1 MSKKIPYK
9 ILLILLIVLLALEGS
24 VVILNDFFFEKVAAR
39 EIAARQ
45 MPKETA
51 NAVKHAYAASLLYSG
66 FRTIFLSKN
75 AAKSATIFFGK
86 VNEVA
91 EIVFKTNPDS
101 TLEMMKDL
109 ENNLIG
115 IVAAEWL
122 EENHNDNRIGFIG
135 DLAEKKILILSY
147 EDVVLPDEEKRQAR
161 ISADYFMAVKW
172 FEENRGEIEKL
183 SQLETHSTHGVTP
196 SSRRGPSR
204 YNFLT

>member
-1 MSKKIPYK
+1 MPSLSFFMSKKISYK
-9 ILLILLIVLLALEGS
+9 ILLMLLIALLALEGS
-24 VVILNDFFFEKVAAR
+24 VVLLNDFFFEKVAAR

-66 FRTIFLSKN
+66 LRTIFFSKN
-75 AAKSATIFFGK
+75 AAKNVTIFCGK
-86 VNEVA
+86 ANEVA
-91 EIVFKTNPDS
+91 EIVFKTNRDS

-122 EENHNDNRIGFIG
+122 EKNPKKNRIKFIG

-147 EDVVLPDEEKRQAR
+147 EDVVLPDAEKRPAR
-161 ISADYFMAVKW
+161 IAASYSEAAKW
-172 FEENRGEIEKL
+172 FEKNREEIEKL
-183 SQLETHSTHGVTP
+183 SQLKIA
-196 SSRRGPSR
+196 
-204 YNFLT
+204 ND

>member
-1 MSKKIPYK
+1 MSKKTTYK
-9 ILLILLIVLLALEGS
+9 ILLILLIALLALEGS

-45 MPKETA
+45 LPKETA

-75 AAKSATIFFGK
+75 AAKNATIFFGK

-91 EIVFKTNPDS
+91 EIVFKTNRDS

-122 EENHNDNRIGFIG
+122 EENHKDNRIGFIG

-147 EDVVLPDEEKRQAR
+147 EDVALEDTEKRKAK
-161 ISADYFMAVKW
+161 ISADYFMAAKW
-172 FEENRGEIEKL
+172 FETNREEIEKL
-183 SQLETHSTHGVTP
+183 SQLKIAS
-196 SSRRGPSR
+196 
-204 YNFLT
+204 